1 MHPKKIT
8 CHKLQLAFYI
18 IQNPLSGNFILK
30 CMGQMEVKI
39 ESSWKEVLKD
49 EFKKPY
55 FKQIA
60 EHLRTEKS
68 QGKTIC
74 HH

>member
-1 MHPKKIT
+1 
-8 CHKLQLAFYI
+8 
-18 IQNPLSGNFILK
+18 
-30 CMGQMEVKI
+30 MEVKI

-68 QGKTIC
+68 QGKTIYPPGSKFFMLLILLL
-74 HH
+74 